1 MPKNWLKKSLPNPQ
15 RILQHAALR
24 RLGSLLH
31 DPNLLHLNRRSV
43 SLAVAIGAFASFL
56 PLPGQM
62 AIAAGLAILLRAN
75 LIISVILVWIS
86 NPFTMPAIFYWNYR
100 VALFI
105 SGSSKVEV
113 PTNYNLDWWLNNI
126 FRLWEEV
133 MVGGLILGLLAGA
146 TGFLVT
152 RLIWRLSVIRTW
164 RHRQLRLKL
173 RKRRSH
179 S

>member
-1 MPKNWLKKSLPNPQ
+1 
-15 RILQHAALR
+15 
-24 RLGSLLH
+24 
-31 DPNLLHLNRRSV
+31 
-43 SLAVAIGAFASFL
+43 
-56 PLPGQM
+56 
-62 AIAAGLAILLRAN
+62 
-75 LIISVILVWIS
+75 VILVWIS

-173 RKRRSH
+173 RKRRGH